1 MEAKLAKTQ
10 YRRLK
15 FFTYNSLLIN
25 YKMNKPLTDIFDES
39 LQYKLSHNKD
49 TLLREYQNLVNDF
62 DKIDE

>member
-1 MEAKLAKTQ
+1 
-10 YRRLK
+10 
-15 FFTYNSLLIN
+15 
-25 YKMNKPLTDIFDES
+25 MNKPLTDIFDES